1 MDMPTSVTA
10 LVPAWQAEAFMP
22 PTLDSL
28 SAQTRGNFNVLVSVD
43 LCADETY
50 AICAHHR
57 GGGCALRRDRS
68 RPVRGHQELRQP
80 QFLPLLVSA
89 GTAGKQLSPC
99 VARPRSTERRRA
111 VAPGRGN
118 TGPIANAAALDRAYP
133 RTHCDAAAAGGWV
146 FAAGRGL
153 LSDPG
158 ASLHRRADFGI
169 FRRGSYVS
177 VDTGKYAWAPWLAK
191 TLANTLV

>member
-1 MDMPTSVTA
+1 MRSVRTTEAVDVPCAVIAAGPFGDIKNYGNRNFCLSWYPLGLRANSSA
-10 LVPAWQAEAFMP
+10 LASPA
-22 PTLDSL
+22 
-28 SAQTRGNFNVLVSVD
+28 
-43 LCADETY
+43 
-50 AICAHHR
+50 
-57 GGGCALRRDRS
+57 
-68 RPVRGHQELRQP
+68 
-80 QFLPLLVSA
+80 
-89 GTAGKQLSPC
+89 
-99 VARPRSTERRRA
+99 PRSTERRRA